1 MRAVDAAGTDI
12 QPERRLSLLLLV
24 VAAHHRMGQL
34 VERELAVDGVISAD
48 YALLSLV
55 GARGPARLTEVA
67 AELGMPLTTASDAVK
82 RLEARGYAHRSRNP
96 DDGRSILVELTD
108 AGDDEWRRGWP
119 ALRRVNE
126 ELMDALE
133 DPDLVRA
140 GLERLGAAFAEALAG
155 GSSNKT
161 TKS

>member
-12 QPERRLSLLLLV
+12 QSERRLSILLLV

-34 VERELAVDGVISAD
+34 VERELAADGVTSAD

-55 GARGPARLTEVA
+55 GVRGPARLTEVA
-67 AELGMPLTTASDAVK
+67 AELGMPLTTASDAVR
-82 RLEARGYAHRSRNP
+82 RLEARGFARRSRNP
-96 DDGRSILVELTD
+96 EDGRSVLVELTE

-119 ALRRVNE
+119 ALRRVNDQ
-126 ELMDALE
+126 LMGALE

-140 GLERLGAAFAEALAG
+140 GLERLGAAFAAALAG
-155 GSSNKT
+155 GPAKEA